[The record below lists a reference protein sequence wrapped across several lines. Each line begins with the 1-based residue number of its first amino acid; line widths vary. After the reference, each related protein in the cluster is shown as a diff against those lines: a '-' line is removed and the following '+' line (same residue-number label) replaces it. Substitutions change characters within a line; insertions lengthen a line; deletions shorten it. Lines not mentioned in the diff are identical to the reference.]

1 MARKA
6 FATGGPAEISSMLGA
21 YCDAGAN
28 LVGIIDLAPLV
39 EGPVTAQDSFQRAAD
54 VLRSLKSVA
63 ALP

>member
-1 MARKA
+1 
-6 FATGGPAEISSMLGA
+6 MLGG

-28 LVGIIDLAPLV
+28 FVGIIDLAPLV
-39 EGPVTAQDSFQRAAD
+39 EGPATAQDSFQRAAD